1 MPGVGSNGRIAV
13 VASIGMLWAN
23 EAMAEKQISIGSV
36 SGGNQGTSILTTF
49 LQTWVN
55 FATGPWAVA
64 VIALSI
70 LIGLAVWVFMP
81 REGPLGWIGRGIIAG
96 LIALNLGTWMSDLGY
111 SGK

>member
-1 MPGVGSNGRIAV
+1 MPGIGRKVRLAAVGSA
-13 VASIGMLWAN
+13 AMFWAT
-23 EAMAEKQISIGSV
+23 EALAEKQISIGTV
-36 SGGNQGTSILTTF
+36 ANGNQGTGILTSF

-96 LIALNLGTWMSDLGY
+96 LIALNLGTWMADLGY
-111 SGK
+111 TGK